1 MCMIEEST
9 NQPQKTK
16 AKPFVELNIL
26 DDESN
31 GLRPMAFSDFV
42 GQDKV
47 LEQVQIMVQSSKQ
60 REASCDHLLFY
71 GFPGLGKTSISR
83 IISTELGVNLH
94 TTSGQAITK
103 PGDVAA
109 ILSNLQENDV
119 LFIDEIHRLRPNVE
133 EILYTAMEDYVIDIV
148 LGKGPSAKVM
158 RIDVPKFTLVGA
170 TTLLDKISSPLRDRF
185 GAVLKLNLY
194 ESNNLCKIISNNCD
208 KIGLNVTPEGVKAIA
223 DASRGTPRV
232 SNNILKRVRDF
243 ALVMKH
249 ETIDENIVKQVLDKL
264 SISPIGMDQT
274 DIKIISLLNDNQERG
289 AIGLKSI
296 AAAVHESVETVEN
309 LHEPYLIRLGLIQRT
324 HRGRLLTVKGIEF
337 ASSLDKI

>member
-1 MCMIEEST
+1 MYMIEEST
-9 NQPQKTK
+9 NLQPQKK
-16 AKPFVELNIL
+16 SKPFVELNLI
-26 DDESN
+26 DDEAS
-31 GLRPMAFSDFV
+31 GLRPISFDDFI

-47 LEQVQIMVQSSKQ
+47 LEQVKIMVESAKQ
-60 REASCDHLLFY
+60 RSANCDHMLFY

-83 IISTELGVNLH
+83 IISSELGVNLH

-109 ILSNLQENDV
+109 ILSNLEENDV

-194 ESNNLCKIISNNCD
+194 EHNNLSKIVEKNCN
-208 KIGLNVTPEGVKAIA
+208 KIGLNATKESIESIA
-223 DASRGTPRV
+223 KASRGTPRV

-243 ALVMKH
+243 ALVKKYDVV
-249 ETIDENIVKQVLDKL
+249 DEHLVKEVLDNL

-274 DIKIISLLNDNQERG
+274 DLRIIKLLKDNNERG

-296 AAAVHESVETVEN
+296 AASVHESVETVEN

-324 HRGRLLTVKGIEF
+324 HRGRLLTAKGLKF
-337 ASSLDKI
+337 ASSLE

>member
-1 MCMIEEST
+1 MCMIEETTSQQT
-9 NQPQKTK
+9 ENNN
-16 AKPFVELNIL
+16 KPFVELNIL
-26 DDESN
+26 DDESTS
-31 GLRPMAFSDFV
+31 LRPSSFDDFI

-47 LEQVQIMVQSSKQ
+47 LEQVKIMVESSKQ
-60 REASCDHLLFY
+60 RNANCDHMLFY

-83 IISTELGVNLH
+83 IISSELGVNLH

-109 ILSNLQENDV
+109 ILSNLEENDV

-194 ESNNLCKIISNNCD
+194 EKENLCKIIARNCE
-208 KIGLNVTPEGVKAIA
+208 KVSLNATKESIECIA
-223 DASRGTPRV
+223 KASRGTPRV
-232 SNNILKRVRDF
+232 SNNILKRVRDY
-243 ALVMKH
+243 ALVH
-249 ETIDENIVKQVLDKL
+249 NFEIINEELVLNVLEKL

-274 DIKIISLLNDNQERG
+274 DLRIINLLHDNHDRG

-324 HRGRLLTVKGIEF
+324 HRGRLLTAKGLKF
-337 ASSLDKI
+337 ASSLG